1 MNFKDLKIGDKLYVV
16 NKGADFGIRLETHVV
31 ESIEVYD
38 TYKYLN
44 LDDSGGLMVDDTCKN
59 SDNIGFF
66 FTNLEKAQKFYLK
79 EEQEVYCS
87 LIGKASKYLRQYNNL
102 VEIMDNISKER
113 DNIETELILNGSN
126 LEN

>member
-1 MNFKDLKIGDKLYVV
+1 MKFKDLKEGDKIYVV
-16 NKGADFGIRLETHVV
+16 NKGSDFGIRLETHVV

-38 TYKYLN
+38 TYKYIN
-44 LDDSGGLMVDDTCKN
+44 LDDSGVLMVDDACKD
-59 SDNIGFF
+59 SDNISFI

-79 EEQEVYCS
+79 EEHEVYCS

>member
-1 MNFKDLKIGDKLYVV
+1 MKFKDLKEGDNIYVV
-16 NKGADFGIRLETHVV
+16 NKGVDFGIRLETHVV

-44 LDDSGGLMVDDTCKN
+44 LDDSGGLMVDDTCKD
-59 SDNIGFF
+59 SDNIGFI

-79 EEQEVYCS
+79 EEHEVYCS
-87 LIGKASKYLRQYNNL
+87 LIGKASKYLRQYNDL

>member
-1 MNFKDLKIGDKLYVV
+1 MKFKDLKEGDKIYVV
-16 NKGADFGIRLETHVV
+16 NKGADFGIRLEIHVV

-44 LDDSGGLMVDDTCKN
+44 LDDSGGLMVDDRCKDL
-59 SDNIGFF
+59 DNIGFF

-79 EEQEVYCS
+79 EEHEVYCS
-87 LIGKASKYLRQYNNL
+87 LIGKASKYLKQYNDL
-102 VEIMDNISKER
+102 VEIMNNISKER

-126 LEN
+126 LEI

>member
-1 MNFKDLKIGDKLYVV
+1 MKFKDLKEGDKIYVV
-16 NKGADFGIRLETHVV
+16 NKGADFGIRLEIHVV

-44 LDDSGGLMVDDTCKN
+44 LDDAGGLMVDDACKD

-79 EEQEVYCS
+79 EEHEVYCS

-102 VEIMDNISKER
+102 VEIMNNISNER
-113 DNIETELILNGSN
+113 DRIEEEMILNGSY

>member
-1 MNFKDLKIGDKLYVV
+1 MNFKDLKIGDNIYVV
-16 NKGADFGIRLETHVV
+16 NKGDDFGIRLETHVV

-38 TYKYLN
+38 TYKYIN

-79 EEQEVYCS
+79 EEPEVYFQ
-87 LIGKASKYLRQYNNL
+87 LIGKATKYLRKYNDL
-102 VEIMDNISKER
+102 VEIMDNIISQKN
-113 DNIETELILNGSN
+113 NIETELILNGSH